1 MNMLIKFSLR
11 YESQVAKPPA
21 EMISKA
27 KVDEVLTSF
36 VNKAVDLFFFIF
48 FIFCTSTTTSIPIK
62 YYYKYTKYTS
72 YYT

>member
-1 MNMLIKFSLR
+1 MLIKFRLR

-36 VNKAVDLFFFIF
+36 ENKAADLPIF
-48 FIFCTSTTTSIPIK
+48 RTHVCWC
-62 YYYKYTKYTS
+62 
-72 YYT
+72 